1 MDEWS
6 RLCLDADVEQL
17 ILQRVEEKGLSA
29 HMSSA
34 VRREVERGVV
44 RNGDVERTVHSS
56 VAKLGMN
63 TSPHCH
69 R

>member
-1 MDEWS
+1 MEEWS

-17 ILQRVEEKGLSA
+17 ILQRLEEGGLSA

-34 VRREVERGVV
+34 VRREVERAAV

-56 VAKLGMN
+56 VATLGMD
-63 TSPHCH
+63 TVLLI
-69 R
+69 